1 MQMSAQ
7 ILGTHPILAFGIPSG
22 PDLIILLVIVLVLFG
37 AKRLPEL
44 ARGFGQSVNEF
55 KKAKDEFD
63 KEVAKPSIS
72 PAAPVVPV
80 APVTPT
86 IVASTPVAS
95 AESLSASPSSTPA
108 PIKDEQ
114 KPA

>member
-1 MQMSAQ
+1 MQYITLHS
-7 ILGTHPILAFGIPSG
+7 GFHPLLAFGIPSG

-44 ARGFGQSVNEF
+44 ARGLGQSVNEF

-63 KEVAKPSIS
+63 KEVSKTNTVSNPEIAAAAPATSESIS
-72 PAAPVVPV
+72 
-80 APVTPT
+80 
-86 IVASTPVAS
+86 IS
-95 AESLSASPSSTPA
+95 PA

-114 KPA
+114 KPS

>member
-1 MQMSAQ
+1 MQMITQ
-7 ILGTHPILAFGIPSG
+7 MLGSHPILAFGIPSG

-72 PAAPVVPV
+72 
-80 APVTPT
+80 
-86 IVASTPVAS
+86 ST
-95 AESLSASPSSTPA
+95 ASPSTPSIVATESHPTAPASTPA

>member
-1 MQMSAQ
+1 M
-7 ILGTHPILAFGIPSG
+7 LGIHPILAFGIPSG

-44 ARGFGQSVNEF
+44 ARGLGQSVNEF

-63 KEVAKPSIS
+63 KEVSKPSIS
-72 PAAPVVPV
+72 PATPASP
-80 APVTPT
+80 ATPT
-86 IVASTPVAS
+86 IAASTPVVS
-95 AESLSASPSSTPA
+95 AESHPATPA
-108 PIKDEQ
+108 PTKDEQ

>member
-1 MQMSAQ
+1 MQMIALALS
-7 ILGTHPILAFGIPSG
+7 THPILAFGIPSG

-63 KEVAKPSIS
+63 KEVAKPTS
-72 PAAPVVPV
+72 VP
-80 APVTPT
+80 
-86 IVASTPVAS
+86 STPGS
-95 AESLSASPSSTPA
+95 AAVESNPTTTTS
-108 PIKDEQ
+108 IKDEQ
-114 KPA
+114 KPV